1 MAARRPIAT
10 SARADRRRA
19 AMQKEGRRACAR
31 RPRGV
36 AGDAARRSPPS
47 RFQAIISSR
56 DAIAKY
62 YRSLKIM
69 VS

>member
-1 MAARRPIAT
+1 
-10 SARADRRRA
+10 
-19 AMQKEGRRACAR
+19 MQKEGRRACAR

>member
-1 MAARRPIAT
+1 
-10 SARADRRRA
+10 
-19 AMQKEGRRACAR
+19 
-31 RPRGV
+31 V